1 MSNFY
6 SFIFIL
12 LLYIPVNAV
21 QAQQTIRLHFLYGS
35 KPAKEYKEVES
46 KHFGGLKGGHVNIEV
61 NGRVLD
67 FLPGKCPLFP
77 NNKKPSGGY
86 YINHGISWDTAN
98 TKWTMIT
105 IPVNPAQMQQLEQI
119 MDSFAKRT
127 PYDYAVFGMRC
138 AAASYDV
145 LSRIGLVKKMKNA
158 KKVTKFFY
166 PKLLRKKMMKW
177 AVRKGYPVI
186 QHEGRRSRKW
196 EADKGVL

>member
-1 MSNFY
+1 MRHLRL
-6 SFIFIL
+6 FISIL
-12 LLYIPVNAV
+12 LLCITVNTV
-21 QAQQTIRLHFLYGS
+21 FAQQTIQLHFLYGS
-35 KPAKEYKEVES
+35 KPAKGYKAVES

-86 YINHGISWDTAN
+86 YINHSISWDTAH
-98 TKWTMIT
+98 TKWTTIS
-105 IPVNPAQMQQLEQI
+105 IPVSSIQLQQLEQL

-145 LSRIGLVKKMKNA
+145 LSRIGLLKKMKNA

-177 AVRKGYPVI
+177 ARQRGYPVI
-186 QHEGRRSRKW
+186 QHEGRPSRKW
-196 EADKGVL
+196 EADKGIL